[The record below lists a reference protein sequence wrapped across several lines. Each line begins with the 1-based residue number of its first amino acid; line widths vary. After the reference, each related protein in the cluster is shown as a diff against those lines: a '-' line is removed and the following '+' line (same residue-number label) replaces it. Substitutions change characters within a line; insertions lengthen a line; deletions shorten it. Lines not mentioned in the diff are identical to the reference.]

1 MSFLSLYR
9 KYRPENFND
18 LIGQDQVKQTLKN
31 ALKNDRVAHAYL
43 FAGPRGTGKTS
54 TAKVF
59 AKSLNCANPSAD
71 FEPCGECNSCQR
83 IEKGNS
89 LDVIEIDAASNRGID
104 EIRELREKV
113 KFYPGEGK
121 YKVYIIDE
129 VHMLTKGAFNALL
142 KTLEEPPESVV
153 FILATTEP
161 HDVITTIMS
170 RCQRFDFTLLT
181 LTNLK
186 KRLKYIA
193 DAEGY
198 EVDKEA
204 LDILARSARGGMRD
218 AISLLDQAISFSDGQ
233 LSVEEISRMLG
244 RIDKSDLKEFLLHIS
259 RKESQQALELLN
271 KQLES
276 GLGIE
281 RFSDELI
288 EYCREL
294 LLIKE
299 CGIDSGILEYSRSY
313 LEEIASV
320 AANLSTKRITNII
333 DEFASL
339 KDKLRSSA
347 RPRLQLEIS
356 VIKLSSRGSS
366 GDSLEARLSEM
377 EFRLD
382 NLLNNKDSSNQPQFI
397 QKKEAAE
404 NKKSEPKREKGI
416 EKSRE
421 AVQTEAKDGQIE
433 KQTESVQ
440 KEKSA
445 PTEKTSKK
453 PAAEAEKNQQKKEQK
468 QNSTAGGVNV
478 SLAEVKEN
486 WARVLNETR
495 QLDVSVQ
502 ALLRE
507 GSPAAVE
514 GKTVIIAF
522 PEGKK
527 FHYKGAASNKALIA
541 RVLRNILSEA
551 VELEFQLG
559 AKKKINDR
567 EPANDFTAPDENE
580 TVDFVE
586 DSSPASAHAAQQ
598 GVSSNQGQNSEAA
611 EIEKN
616 PKNINQDLKNKNI
629 KENET
634 EAEKPASQEKEQMT
648 EQAGDL
654 DIEDLARIFSGE
666 IIEVDQSILENRGGN

>member
-1 MSFLSLYR
+1 VFLLYNTIFEVKKMSFLSLYR

-31 ALKNDRVAHAYL
+31 ALKNDRVTHAYL

-54 TAKVF
+54 AAKVF
-59 AKSLNCANPSAD
+59 AKSLNCANPSPN
-71 FEPCGECNSCQR
+71 FEPCGECNSCKR

-186 KRLKYIA
+186 MRLKYIA

-198 EVDKEA
+198 EIDKES

-259 RKESQQALELLN
+259 QEESQQALELLN
-271 KQLES
+271 KQLED

-320 AANLSTKRITNII
+320 AANLSTKEITKII

-339 KDKLRSSA
+339 KEKLRSSA

-356 VIKLSSRGSS
+356 VIKLSSKGRSS
-366 GDSLEARLSEM
+366 NSLEARLSEM
-377 EFRLD
+377 EFKLD
-382 NLLNNKDSSNQPQFI
+382 NFLNHSDSSDQPQFI
-397 QKKEAAE
+397 QKKEATE
-404 NKKSEPKREKGI
+404 NKKIDNKDEKV
-416 EKSRE
+416 KKD
-421 AVQTEAKDGQIE
+421 VQAET
-433 KQTESVQ
+433 VQ
-440 KEKSA
+440 KEAAPKESA
-445 PTEKTSKK
+445 SK
-453 PAAEAEKNQQKKEQK
+453 
-468 QNSTAGGVNV
+468 STADKTEDILEQNDKKQKTAAGGETI
-478 SLAEVKEN
+478 SLAKVKEN
-486 WARVLNETR
+486 WARILNEIR

-507 GSPAAVE
+507 GKPTAVNN
-514 GKTVIIAF
+514 KTVIISF
-522 PEGKK
+522 PETKK
-527 FHYKGAASNKALIA
+527 FHYKGADSNKALIS
-541 RVLRNILSEA
+541 RVLKNVLNQTM
-551 VELEFQLG
+551 ELELQLG
-559 AKKKINDR
+559 AKKKDINKKQKNNIQSNNIDL
-567 EPANDFTAPDENE
+567 
-580 TVDFVE
+580 VE
-586 DSSPASAHAAQQ
+586 DSSSEKTKTPATQFDKNNNNFA
-598 GVSSNQGQNSEAA
+598 GGLDT
-611 EIEKN
+611 EK
-616 PKNINQDLKNKNI
+616 
-629 KENET
+629 
-634 EAEKPASQEKEQMT
+634 
-648 EQAGDL
+648 
-654 DIEDLARIFSGE
+654 LARIFSGD

>member
-59 AKSLNCANPSAD
+59 AKSLNCANPSPN

-161 HDVITTIMS
+161 HEVITTIMS

-181 LTNLK
+181 LNNLK
-186 KRLKYIA
+186 QRLEYIA
-193 DAEGY
+193 ASEGY
-198 EVDKEA
+198 EIEKEA

-233 LSVEEISRMLG
+233 LSAEKITRMLG
-244 RIDKSDLKEFLLHIS
+244 RINKTDLKQFLVHLS
-259 RKESQQALELLN
+259 KKQSQQALELLN

-313 LEEIASV
+313 LEEIASA
-320 AANLSTKRITNII
+320 AANLSTKEITQII

-339 KDKLRSSA
+339 KEKLRSSA

-356 VIKLSSRGSS
+356 VIKLSSRESS
-366 GDSLEARLSEM
+366 GSGLEARLSEI
-377 EFRLD
+377 EFKLN
-382 NLLNNKDSSNQPQFI
+382 NLLTNKDNSNF
-397 QKKEAAE
+397 KKELTA
-404 NKKSEPKREKGI
+404 KKSELG
-416 EKSRE
+416 SA
-421 AVQTEAKDGQIE
+421 AVDDNIQKNKEESTNDSSDQQKAQIE
-433 KQTESVQ
+433 EDSQ
-440 KEKSA
+440 
-445 PTEKTSKK
+445 SKK
-453 PAAEAEKNQQKKEQK
+453 EIEPKTPA
-468 QNSTAGGVNV
+468 
-478 SLAEVKEN
+478 VKEN
-486 WARVLNETR
+486 GKSDSSAGTGNLSLEQVKDNWGRVLNEIR

-507 GSPAAVE
+507 GEPLAVDK
-514 GKTVIIAF
+514 KTVTVAF
-522 PEGKK
+522 PETKK
-527 FHYKGAASNKALIA
+527 FHYKGAVSNKALIS
-541 RVLRNILSEA
+541 RVLRNVLNEA
-551 VELEFQLG
+551 VELELQLG
-559 AKKKINDR
+559 AKKKELNEARTNQAKKND
-567 EPANDFTAPDENE
+567 ADI
-580 TVDFVE
+580 VE
-586 DSSPASAHAAQQ
+586 DSSNSQNNKKTKTPASK
-598 GVSSNQGQNSEAA
+598 S
-611 EIEKN
+611 
-616 PKNINQDLKNKNI
+616 
-629 KENET
+629 KENDNF
-634 EAEKPASQEKEQMT
+634 
-648 EQAGDL
+648 AGDL
-654 DIEDLARIFSGE
+654 DIENLARIFSGE
-666 IIEVDQSILENRGGN
+666 IIEVDQSILENRGGK

>member
-59 AKSLNCANPSAD
+59 AKSLNCANPSPN

-161 HDVITTIMS
+161 HEVITTIMS

-181 LTNLK
+181 LNNLK
-186 KRLKYIA
+186 QRLEYIA
-193 DAEGY
+193 DSEGY
-198 EVDKEA
+198 EIEKEA

-233 LSVEEISRMLG
+233 LSAEKITRMLG
-244 RIDKSDLKEFLLHIS
+244 RINKTDLKQFLVHLS
-259 RKESQQALELLN
+259 KKQSQQALELLN

-313 LEEIASV
+313 LEEIASA
-320 AANLSTKRITNII
+320 AANLSTKEITQII

-339 KDKLRSSA
+339 KEKLRSSA

-356 VIKLSSRGSS
+356 VIKLSSRESS
-366 GDSLEARLSEM
+366 GSGLEARLSEI
-377 EFRLD
+377 EFKLN
-382 NLLNNKDSSNQPQFI
+382 NLLTNKDNSNF
-397 QKKEAAE
+397 KKELTA
-404 NKKSEPKREKGI
+404 KKSELG
-416 EKSRE
+416 SA
-421 AVQTEAKDGQIE
+421 AVDDNIQKNKEESTNDSSDQQKAQIE
-433 KQTESVQ
+433 EDSQ
-440 KEKSA
+440 
-445 PTEKTSKK
+445 SKK
-453 PAAEAEKNQQKKEQK
+453 EIEPKTPA
-468 QNSTAGGVNV
+468 
-478 SLAEVKEN
+478 VKEN
-486 WARVLNETR
+486 GKSDSSAGTGNLSLEQVKDNWGRVLNEIR

-507 GSPAAVE
+507 GEPLAVDK
-514 GKTVIIAF
+514 KTVTVAF
-522 PEGKK
+522 PETKK
-527 FHYKGAASNKALIA
+527 FHYKGAVSNKALIS
-541 RVLRNILSEA
+541 RVLRNVLNEA
-551 VELEFQLG
+551 VELELQLG
-559 AKKKINDR
+559 AKKKELNEARTNQAKKND
-567 EPANDFTAPDENE
+567 ADI
-580 TVDFVE
+580 VE
-586 DSSPASAHAAQQ
+586 DSSNSQNNKKTKTPASK
-598 GVSSNQGQNSEAA
+598 S
-611 EIEKN
+611 
-616 PKNINQDLKNKNI
+616 
-629 KENET
+629 KENDNF
-634 EAEKPASQEKEQMT
+634 
-648 EQAGDL
+648 AGDL
-654 DIEDLARIFSGE
+654 DIENLARIFSGE
-666 IIEVDQSILENRGGN
+666 IIEVDQSILENRGGK

>member
-1 MSFLSLYR
+1 VFLLYNTILEVKKMSFLSLYR

-59 AKSLNCANPSAD
+59 AKSLNCANPSPN

-161 HDVITTIMS
+161 HEVITTIMS

-181 LTNLK
+181 LNNLK
-186 KRLKYIA
+186 QRLEYIA
-193 DAEGY
+193 ASEGY
-198 EVDKEA
+198 EIEKEA

-233 LSVEEISRMLG
+233 LSAEKITRMLG
-244 RIDKSDLKEFLLHIS
+244 RINKTDLKQFLVHLS
-259 RKESQQALELLN
+259 KKQSQQALELLN

-313 LEEIASV
+313 LEEIASA
-320 AANLSTKRITNII
+320 AANLSTKEITQII

-339 KDKLRSSA
+339 KEKLRSSA

-356 VIKLSSRGSS
+356 VIKLSSRESS
-366 GDSLEARLSEM
+366 GSGLEARLSEI
-377 EFRLD
+377 EFKLN
-382 NLLNNKDSSNQPQFI
+382 NLLTNKDNSNF
-397 QKKEAAE
+397 KKELTA
-404 NKKSEPKREKGI
+404 KKSELG
-416 EKSRE
+416 SA
-421 AVQTEAKDGQIE
+421 AVDDNIQKNKEESTNDSSDQQKAQIE
-433 KQTESVQ
+433 EDSQ
-440 KEKSA
+440 
-445 PTEKTSKK
+445 SKK
-453 PAAEAEKNQQKKEQK
+453 EIEPKTPA
-468 QNSTAGGVNV
+468 
-478 SLAEVKEN
+478 VKEN
-486 WARVLNETR
+486 AKSDSSAGTGNLSLEQVKDNWGRVLNEIR

-507 GSPAAVE
+507 GEPLAVDK
-514 GKTVIIAF
+514 KTVTVAF
-522 PEGKK
+522 PETKK
-527 FHYKGAASNKALIA
+527 FHYKGAVSNKALIS
-541 RVLRNILSEA
+541 RVLRNVLNEA
-551 VELEFQLG
+551 VELELQLG
-559 AKKKINDR
+559 AKKKELNEARTNQAKKND
-567 EPANDFTAPDENE
+567 ADI
-580 TVDFVE
+580 VE
-586 DSSPASAHAAQQ
+586 DSSNSQNNKKTKTPASK
-598 GVSSNQGQNSEAA
+598 S
-611 EIEKN
+611 
-616 PKNINQDLKNKNI
+616 
-629 KENET
+629 KENDNF
-634 EAEKPASQEKEQMT
+634 
-648 EQAGDL
+648 AGDL
-654 DIEDLARIFSGE
+654 DIENLARIFSGE
-666 IIEVDQSILENRGGN
+666 IIEVDQSILENRGGK

>member
-18 LIGQDQVKQTLKN
+18 LIGQDQVKITLKN

-59 AKSLNCANPSAD
+59 AKSLNCANPSAE

-113 KFYPGEGK
+113 KFYPGEGQ

-161 HDVITTIMS
+161 HEVITTIMS

-181 LTNLK
+181 LSDLK
-186 KRLKYIA
+186 KRLQYIA
-193 DAEGY
+193 EAEGY
-198 EVDKEA
+198 EIDREA

-218 AISLLDQAISFSDGQ
+218 AISLLDQAISFSDGR
-233 LSVEEISRMLG
+233 LSADEISRMLG
-244 RIDKSDLKEFLLHIS
+244 RIDKSDLKEFLLYLS
-259 RKESQQALELLN
+259 REQSQQALQLLN
-271 KQLES
+271 KQLDS

-281 RFSDELI
+281 RFSEELI

-320 AANLSTKRITNII
+320 AANLSTKKITRII

-339 KDKLRSSA
+339 KQKLRSSA

-366 GDSLEARLSEM
+366 GSSLEARLSEL
-377 EFRLD
+377 EFKLD
-382 NLLNNKDSSNQPQFI
+382 NFLTGNDSSDFKQKIKTKKSAAQMETVNQPESI
-397 QKKEAAE
+397 NKAEQKTAEEQKESE
-404 NKKSEPKREKGI
+404 NLEQKNEQKSEQ
-416 EKSRE
+416 KSE
-421 AVQTEAKDGQIE
+421 QKNEQKPTVAGSQNDDKIAQEETTA
-433 KQTESVQ
+433 Q
-440 KEKSA
+440 KEVSDE
-445 PTEKTSKK
+445 TVS
-453 PAAEAEKNQQKKEQK
+453 QSD
-468 QNSTAGGVNV
+468 NSGGAV
-478 SLAEVKEN
+478 SLQKVKEN
-486 WARVLNETR
+486 WARVLKEIR

-507 GSPAAVE
+507 GAPTAVE
-514 GKTVIIAF
+514 GKTIIIAF
-522 PEGKK
+522 PESKK
-527 FHYKGAASNKALIA
+527 FHYKGASSNQAMVA
-541 RVLRNILSEA
+541 RVLRNTLNEA
-551 VELEFQLG
+551 VEIEFQLG
-559 AKKKINDR
+559 AKKKITDQPIDQ
-567 EPANDFTAPDENE
+567 PAVSSQVESDE
-580 TVDFVE
+580 VDLVE
-586 DSSPASAHAAQQ
+586 DF
-598 GVSSNQGQNSEAA
+598 NSEKD
-611 EIEKN
+611 E
-616 PKNINQDLKNKNI
+616 
-629 KENET
+629 
-634 EAEKPASQEKEQMT
+634 PASQST
-648 EQAGDL
+648 DLSDQAGEL
-654 DIEDLARIFSGE
+654 DIESLARIFSGE

>member
-59 AKSLNCANPSAD
+59 AKSLNCANPSPN

-161 HDVITTIMS
+161 HEVITTIMS

-181 LTNLK
+181 LNNLK
-186 KRLKYIA
+186 QRLEYIA
-193 DAEGY
+193 ASEGY
-198 EVDKEA
+198 EIEKEA

-233 LSVEEISRMLG
+233 LSAEKITRMLG
-244 RIDKSDLKEFLLHIS
+244 RINKTDLKQFLVHLS
-259 RKESQQALELLN
+259 KKQSQQALELLN

-313 LEEIASV
+313 LEEIASA
-320 AANLSTKRITNII
+320 AANLSTKEITQII

-339 KDKLRSSA
+339 KEKLRSSA

-356 VIKLSSRGSS
+356 VIKLSSRESS
-366 GDSLEARLSEM
+366 GSGLEARLSEI
-377 EFRLD
+377 EFKLN
-382 NLLNNKDSSNQPQFI
+382 NLLTNKDNSNF
-397 QKKEAAE
+397 KKELTA
-404 NKKSEPKREKGI
+404 KKSELG
-416 EKSRE
+416 SA
-421 AVQTEAKDGQIE
+421 AVDDNIQKNKEESTNDSSDQQKAQIE
-433 KQTESVQ
+433 EDSQ
-440 KEKSA
+440 
-445 PTEKTSKK
+445 SKK
-453 PAAEAEKNQQKKEQK
+453 EIEPKTPA
-468 QNSTAGGVNV
+468 
-478 SLAEVKEN
+478 VKEN
-486 WARVLNETR
+486 AKSDSSAGTGNLSLEQVKDNWGRVLNEIR

-507 GSPAAVE
+507 GEPLAVDK
-514 GKTVIIAF
+514 KTVTVAF
-522 PEGKK
+522 PETKK
-527 FHYKGAASNKALIA
+527 FHYKGAVSNKALIS
-541 RVLRNILSEA
+541 RVLRNVLNEA
-551 VELEFQLG
+551 VELELQLG
-559 AKKKINDR
+559 AKKKELNEAKTNQAKKND
-567 EPANDFTAPDENE
+567 ADI
-580 TVDFVE
+580 VE
-586 DSSPASAHAAQQ
+586 DSSNSQNNKKTKTPASK
-598 GVSSNQGQNSEAA
+598 S
-611 EIEKN
+611 
-616 PKNINQDLKNKNI
+616 
-629 KENET
+629 KENDNF
-634 EAEKPASQEKEQMT
+634 
-648 EQAGDL
+648 AGDL
-654 DIEDLARIFSGE
+654 DIENLARIFSGE
-666 IIEVDQSILENRGGN
+666 IIEVDQSILENRGGK

>member
-1 MSFLSLYR
+1 VFLLYNTILEVKKMSFLSLYR

-59 AKSLNCANPSAD
+59 AKSLNCANPSPN

-161 HDVITTIMS
+161 HEVITTIMS

-181 LTNLK
+181 LNNLK
-186 KRLKYIA
+186 QRLEYIA
-193 DAEGY
+193 ASEGY
-198 EVDKEA
+198 EIEKEA

-233 LSVEEISRMLG
+233 LSAEKITRMLG
-244 RIDKSDLKEFLLHIS
+244 RINKTDLKQFLVHLS
-259 RKESQQALELLN
+259 KKQSQQALELLN

-313 LEEIASV
+313 LEEIASA
-320 AANLSTKRITNII
+320 AANLSTKEITQII

-339 KDKLRSSA
+339 KEKLRSSA

-356 VIKLSSRGSS
+356 VIKLSSRESS
-366 GDSLEARLSEM
+366 GSGLEARLSEI
-377 EFRLD
+377 EFKLN
-382 NLLNNKDSSNQPQFI
+382 NLLTNKDNSNF
-397 QKKEAAE
+397 KKELTA
-404 NKKSEPKREKGI
+404 KKSELG
-416 EKSRE
+416 SA
-421 AVQTEAKDGQIE
+421 AVDDNIQKNKEESTNDSSDQQKAQIE
-433 KQTESVQ
+433 EDSQ
-440 KEKSA
+440 
-445 PTEKTSKK
+445 SKK
-453 PAAEAEKNQQKKEQK
+453 EIEPKTPA
-468 QNSTAGGVNV
+468 
-478 SLAEVKEN
+478 VKEN
-486 WARVLNETR
+486 AKSDSSAGTGNLSLEQVKDNWGRVLNEIR

-507 GSPAAVE
+507 GEPLAVDK
-514 GKTVIIAF
+514 KTVTVAF
-522 PEGKK
+522 PETKK
-527 FHYKGAASNKALIA
+527 FHYKGAVSNKALIS
-541 RVLRNILSEA
+541 RVLRNVLNEA
-551 VELEFQLG
+551 VELELQLG
-559 AKKKINDR
+559 AKKKELNEAKTNQAKKND
-567 EPANDFTAPDENE
+567 ADI
-580 TVDFVE
+580 VE
-586 DSSPASAHAAQQ
+586 DSSNSQNNKKTKTPASK
-598 GVSSNQGQNSEAA
+598 S
-611 EIEKN
+611 
-616 PKNINQDLKNKNI
+616 
-629 KENET
+629 KENDNF
-634 EAEKPASQEKEQMT
+634 
-648 EQAGDL
+648 AGDL
-654 DIEDLARIFSGE
+654 DIENLARIFSGE
-666 IIEVDQSILENRGGN
+666 IIEVDQSILENRGGK

>member
-18 LIGQDQVKQTLKN
+18 LIGQDQVKITLKN

-59 AKSLNCANPSAD
+59 AKSLNCANPSAE

-113 KFYPGEGK
+113 KFYPGEGQ

-161 HDVITTIMS
+161 HEVITTIMS

-181 LTNLK
+181 LSDLK
-186 KRLKYIA
+186 KRLQYIA
-193 DAEGY
+193 EAEGY
-198 EVDKEA
+198 EIDREA

-218 AISLLDQAISFSDGQ
+218 AISLLDQAISFSDGR
-233 LSVEEISRMLG
+233 LSADEISRMLG
-244 RIDKSDLKEFLLHIS
+244 RIDKSDLKEFLLYLS
-259 RKESQQALELLN
+259 REQSQQALQLLN
-271 KQLES
+271 KQLDS

-281 RFSDELI
+281 RFSEELI

-320 AANLSTKRITNII
+320 AANLSTKKITRII

-339 KDKLRSSA
+339 KQKLRSSA

-366 GDSLEARLSEM
+366 GSSLEARLSEL
-377 EFRLD
+377 EFKLD
-382 NLLNNKDSSNQPQFI
+382 NFLTGNDSSDFKQKIKTKKSAAQMETVNQPESI
-397 QKKEAAE
+397 NKAEQKTAEEQKESE
-404 NKKSEPKREKGI
+404 NLEQKNEQKNEQKSEQKNEQKPTVAGSQNDDKIAQE
-416 EKSRE
+416 ETT
-421 AVQTEAKDGQIE
+421 A
-433 KQTESVQ
+433 Q
-440 KEKSA
+440 KEVSDE
-445 PTEKTSKK
+445 TVS
-453 PAAEAEKNQQKKEQK
+453 QSD
-468 QNSTAGGVNV
+468 NSGGAV
-478 SLAEVKEN
+478 SLQKVKEN
-486 WARVLNETR
+486 WARVLKEIR

-507 GSPAAVE
+507 GAPTAVE
-514 GKTVIIAF
+514 GKTIIIAF
-522 PEGKK
+522 PESKK
-527 FHYKGAASNKALIA
+527 FHYKGASSNQAMVA
-541 RVLRNILSEA
+541 RVLRNTLNEA
-551 VELEFQLG
+551 VEIEFQLG
-559 AKKKINDR
+559 AKKKITDQPIDQ
-567 EPANDFTAPDENE
+567 PAVSSQVESDE
-580 TVDFVE
+580 VDLVE
-586 DSSPASAHAAQQ
+586 DF
-598 GVSSNQGQNSEAA
+598 NSEKD
-611 EIEKN
+611 E
-616 PKNINQDLKNKNI
+616 
-629 KENET
+629 
-634 EAEKPASQEKEQMT
+634 PASQST
-648 EQAGDL
+648 DLSDQAGEL
-654 DIEDLARIFSGE
+654 DIESLARIFSGE

>member
-54 TAKVF
+54 AAKVF
-59 AKSLNCANPSAD
+59 AKSLNCANPTAD

-161 HDVITTIMS
+161 HEVITTIMS

-186 KRLKYIA
+186 KRLKYIS
-193 DAEGY
+193 DSEGY
-198 EVDKEA
+198 EIDREA

-233 LSVEEISRMLG
+233 LSAEEVTRMLG
-244 RIDKSDLKEFLLHIS
+244 RINKSDLKQFLIYLS
-259 RKESQQALELLN
+259 KKESQQALGLLN
-271 KQLES
+271 KQLEA

-320 AANLSTKRITNII
+320 AANLSTKEITNII

-339 KDKLRSSA
+339 KEKLRSSA
-347 RPRLQLEIS
+347 RPRLQLEIC
-356 VIKLSSRGSS
+356 VIKLSSRESS
-366 GDSLEARLSEM
+366 SSLETRLSEL
-377 EFRLD
+377 EFKLENILNSRDDSGFKNEL
-382 NLLNNKDSSNQPQFI
+382 NLKKPEAAANSNQDKQSKIKEEKIESTNEKVENKD
-397 QKKEAAE
+397 KKD
-404 NKKSEPKREKGI
+404 I
-416 EKSRE
+416 
-421 AVQTEAKDGQIE
+421 
-433 KQTESVQ
+433 
-440 KEKSA
+440 
-445 PTEKTSKK
+445 K
-453 PAAEAEKNQQKKEQK
+453 PAKPEKPAKTTN
-468 QNSTAGGVNV
+468 NAGV
-478 SLAEVKEN
+478 SLKYVKEH
-486 WARVLNETR
+486 WAKILNEIR

-507 GSPAAVE
+507 GEPTAVDN
-514 GKTVIIAF
+514 KTVIVSF
-522 PEGKK
+522 PESKK
-527 FHYKGAASNKALIA
+527 FHYKGTVSNKALIS
-541 RVLRNILSEA
+541 RVLRNVLNEG
-551 VELEFQLG
+551 VELEIQLG
-559 AKKKINDR
+559 AKKKDLTEKTNEKLDKKHKDDLDLVEEKSSEKTREIDNQSQDDNKQKNMTDGVHTAKNDLQ
-567 EPANDFTAPDENE
+567 TK
-580 TVDFVE
+580 T
-586 DSSPASAHAAQQ
+586 
-598 GVSSNQGQNSEAA
+598 
-611 EIEKN
+611 
-616 PKNINQDLKNKNI
+616 
-629 KENET
+629 
-634 EAEKPASQEKEQMT
+634 PASQIDKKNNEL
-648 EQAGDL
+648 AGDL
-654 DIEDLARIFSGE
+654 DIENLARIFSGE

>member
-54 TAKVF
+54 AAKVF
-59 AKSLNCANPSAD
+59 AKSLNCANPTAD

-142 KTLEEPPESVV
+142 KTLEEPPDSVV

-161 HDVITTIMS
+161 HKVITTIIS
-170 RCQRFDFTLLT
+170 RCQRFDFSLLT

-193 DAEGY
+193 QAEGY
-198 EVDKEA
+198 EIEKEA

-233 LSVEEISRMLG
+233 LNAEQIAMMLG
-244 RIDKSDLKEFLLHIS
+244 RIDKADLKEFLIYLS
-259 RKESQQALELLN
+259 QKEGQKALELLN

-299 CGIDSGILEYSRSY
+299 CGIESGILEYSRSY

-320 AANLSTKRITNII
+320 AANFSTTKITDII

-339 KDKLRSSA
+339 KEKLRSSA

-356 VIKLSSRGSS
+356 VIKLSNRGST
-366 GDSLEARLSEM
+366 DHSLASRLSEL
-377 EFRLD
+377 EFKLD
-382 NLLNNKDSSNQPQFI
+382 NYIKSSRNSQTETKTKIKQEKLAAQKQAAAQNKAKRESDF
-397 QKKEAAE
+397 KKEAASQNE
-404 NKKSEPKREKGI
+404 KVKPQPQTQPQTQSE
-416 EKSRE
+416 
-421 AVQTEAKDGQIE
+421 TDT
-433 KQTESVQ
+433 KQQSQ
-440 KEKSA
+440 AGKQS
-445 PTEKTSKK
+445 SKK
-453 PAAEAEKNQQKKEQK
+453 QSAEGK
-468 QNSTAGGVNV
+468 TL
-478 SLAEVKEN
+478 SLEAVKEN
-486 WARVLNETR
+486 WAGVLQKVRTK
-495 QLDVSVQ
+495 DISVQ

-507 GSPAAVE
+507 GRPAAVK
-514 GKTVIIAF
+514 GKTVIVAF
-522 PEGKK
+522 PEDKK
-527 FHYKGAASNKALIA
+527 FHYKGASSNQALILK
-541 RVLRNILSEA
+541 VLRKVLA
-551 VELEFQLG
+551 QTVELEFQLG
-559 AKKKINDR
+559 AKKKIAKQKSDPHS
-567 EPANDFTAPDENE
+567 E
-580 TVDFVE
+580 VE
-586 DSSPASAHAAQQ
+586 AT
-598 GVSSNQGQNSEAA
+598 
-611 EIEKN
+611 K
-616 PKNINQDLKNKNI
+616 L
-629 KENET
+629 
-634 EAEKPASQEKEQMT
+634 EAEKETKQKLNHSSKQNEVQANKENLEKNIEQKTKKAEKPSAHLKEPKMGPD
-648 EQAGDL
+648 GDL
-654 DIEDLARIFSGE
+654 DIEDLAQLFAGE
-666 IIEVDQSILENRGGN
+666 VIEVDQSILKNRGGN

>member
-59 AKSLNCANPSAD
+59 AKSLNCANPSPE

-161 HDVITTIMS
+161 HEVITTIMS
-170 RCQRFDFTLLT
+170 RCQRFDFSLLT
-181 LTNLK
+181 LNNLK
-186 KRLKYIA
+186 QRLKFIV
-193 DAEGY
+193 DSEGY
-198 EVDKEA
+198 EIEKEA

-233 LSVEEISRMLG
+233 LNAEEITRMLG
-244 RIDKSDLKEFLLHIS
+244 RIDKSDLKQFLIYLS
-259 RKESQQALELLN
+259 KKQSQPALELLN

-299 CGIDSGILEYSRSY
+299 CGIDSGILEYSQSY
-313 LEEIASV
+313 LEEISSV
-320 AANLSTKRITNII
+320 AANLSTKEITKII

-339 KDKLRSSA
+339 KEKLRSSS

-356 VIKLSSRGSS
+356 VIKLSSRESS
-366 GDSLEARLSEM
+366 GSGLEARLSEI
-377 EFRLD
+377 EFKLN
-382 NLLNNKDSSNQPQFI
+382 NLLTKKDSSNL
-397 QKKEAAE
+397 KKEMPSKNLDLSSEAAE
-404 NKKSEPKREKGI
+404 DDINKETVEPINENSVQQKSEAEEDSKSERKR
-416 EKSRE
+416 KSKAS
-421 AVQTEAKDGQIE
+421 AVEED
-433 KQTESVQ
+433 V
-440 KEKSA
+440 
-445 PTEKTSKK
+445 KTDK
-453 PAAEAEKNQQKKEQK
+453 
-468 QNSTAGGVNV
+468 TAGTGNL
-478 SLAEVKEN
+478 SLKQVKDN
-486 WARVLNETR
+486 WGQVLNEIR

-507 GSPAAVE
+507 GEPLAVDQ
-514 GKTVIIAF
+514 KTVTIAF
-522 PEGKK
+522 PETKK
-527 FHYKGAASNKALIA
+527 FHYKGAVSNKALIIG
-541 RVLRNILSEA
+541 VLRNVLNEA
-551 VELEFQLG
+551 VELELQLG
-559 AKKKINDR
+559 IKKKEINETDFNQTGNNDPSVV
-567 EPANDFTAPDENE
+567 EDKSSSQKNKKTKTPASKSKLKNNDF
-580 TVDFVE
+580 
-586 DSSPASAHAAQQ
+586 
-598 GVSSNQGQNSEAA
+598 
-611 EIEKN
+611 
-616 PKNINQDLKNKNI
+616 
-629 KENET
+629 
-634 EAEKPASQEKEQMT
+634 
-648 EQAGDL
+648 AGDL
-654 DIEDLARIFSGE
+654 DIENLARIFSGE
-666 IIEVDQSILENRGGN
+666 IIEVDQTILENRGGK

>member
-1 MSFLSLYR
+1 VFLLYNTIFEVKKMSFLSLYR

-59 AKSLNCANPSAD
+59 AKSLNCANPSPN

-121 YKVYIIDE
+121 HKVYIIDE

-181 LTNLK
+181 LTDLK

-193 DAEGY
+193 GAEGY
-198 EVDKEA
+198 EIDKEA

-244 RIDKSDLKEFLLHIS
+244 RIDKSDLKDFLLHLS
-259 RKESQQALELLN
+259 REESQLALELLN

-299 CGIDSGILEYSRSY
+299 CGIDSGILEYSQSY

-320 AANLSTKRITNII
+320 ASNLSTKRITNII

-339 KDKLRSSA
+339 KEKLRSSA

-377 EFRLD
+377 EFKLN
-382 NLLNNKDSSNQPQFI
+382 NLLNNSASKPQFI
-397 QKKEAAE
+397 QKKEAAQNKNTDDKSQKVEKEIQVELE
-404 NKKSEPKREKGI
+404 NKEPEDQAGK
-416 EKSRE
+416 E
-421 AVQTEAKDGQIE
+421 AVQQEAAEPETAAAK
-433 KQTESVQ
+433 
-440 KEKSA
+440 KSA
-445 PTEKTSKK
+445 GS
-453 PAAEAEKNQQKKEQK
+453 AAKKENKQSPSTQK
-468 QNSTAGGVNV
+468 QKSSTAAAGGAV
-478 SLAEVKEN
+478 SLAAVKEN
-486 WARVLNETR
+486 WARILNEIR

-507 GSPAAVE
+507 GAPAAVE

-522 PEGKK
+522 PDSKK

-541 RVLRNILSEA
+541 RVLRNVLSEA

-559 AKKKINDR
+559 AKKKITDQQNSAQIT
-567 EPANDFTAPDENE
+567 PNKA
-580 TVDFVE
+580 VDLVE
-586 DSSPASAHAAQQ
+586 DSQSVKNQQ
-598 GVSSNQGQNSEAA
+598 NRDNKRDNKNK
-611 EIEKN
+611 EKN
-616 PKNINQDLKNKNI
+616 KS
-629 KENET
+629 ET
-634 EAEKPASQEKEQMT
+634 EDSVSQSKFQKAEQTGA
-648 EQAGDL
+648 L
-654 DIEDLARIFSGE
+654 DIENLARIFSGE

>member
-59 AKSLNCANPSAD
+59 AKSLNCANPSPN

-161 HDVITTIMS
+161 HEVITTIMS

-181 LTNLK
+181 LNNLK
-186 KRLKYIA
+186 QRLEYIA
-193 DAEGY
+193 DSEGY
-198 EVDKEA
+198 EIEKEA

-233 LSVEEISRMLG
+233 LSAEKITRMLG
-244 RIDKSDLKEFLLHIS
+244 RINKTDLKQFLVHLS
-259 RKESQQALELLN
+259 KKQSQQALELLN

-313 LEEIASV
+313 LEEIASA
-320 AANLSTKRITNII
+320 AANLSTKEITQII

-339 KDKLRSSA
+339 KEKLRSSA

-356 VIKLSSRGSS
+356 VIKLSSRESS
-366 GDSLEARLSEM
+366 GSGLEARLSEI
-377 EFRLD
+377 EFKLN
-382 NLLNNKDSSNQPQFI
+382 NLLTNKDNSNF
-397 QKKEAAE
+397 KKELTA
-404 NKKSEPKREKGI
+404 KKSELG
-416 EKSRE
+416 SA
-421 AVQTEAKDGQIE
+421 AVDDNIQKNKEESTNDSSDQQKAQIE
-433 KQTESVQ
+433 EDSQ
-440 KEKSA
+440 
-445 PTEKTSKK
+445 SKK
-453 PAAEAEKNQQKKEQK
+453 EIEPKTPA
-468 QNSTAGGVNV
+468 
-478 SLAEVKEN
+478 VKEN
-486 WARVLNETR
+486 GKSDSSAGTGNLSLEQVKDNWGRVLNEIR

-507 GSPAAVE
+507 GEPLAVDK
-514 GKTVIIAF
+514 KTVTVAF
-522 PEGKK
+522 PETKK
-527 FHYKGAASNKALIA
+527 FHYKGAVSNKALIS
-541 RVLRNILSEA
+541 RVLRNVLNEA
-551 VELEFQLG
+551 VELELQLG
-559 AKKKINDR
+559 AKKKELNEAKTNQAKKND
-567 EPANDFTAPDENE
+567 ADI
-580 TVDFVE
+580 VE
-586 DSSPASAHAAQQ
+586 DSSNSQNNKKTKTPASK
-598 GVSSNQGQNSEAA
+598 S
-611 EIEKN
+611 
-616 PKNINQDLKNKNI
+616 
-629 KENET
+629 KENDNF
-634 EAEKPASQEKEQMT
+634 
-648 EQAGDL
+648 AGDL
-654 DIEDLARIFSGE
+654 DIENLARIFSGE
-666 IIEVDQSILENRGGN
+666 IIEVDQSILENRGGK

>member
-18 LIGQDQVKQTLKN
+18 LIGQDQVKITLKN

-59 AKSLNCANPSAD
+59 AKSLNCANPSAE

-113 KFYPGEGK
+113 KFYPGEGQ

-161 HDVITTIMS
+161 HEVITTIMS

-181 LTNLK
+181 LSDLK
-186 KRLKYIA
+186 KRLQYIA
-193 DAEGY
+193 EAEGY
-198 EVDKEA
+198 EIDREA

-218 AISLLDQAISFSDGQ
+218 AISLLDQAISFSDGR
-233 LSVEEISRMLG
+233 LSADEISRMLG
-244 RIDKSDLKEFLLHIS
+244 RIDKSDLKEFLLYLS
-259 RKESQQALELLN
+259 REQSQQALQLLN
-271 KQLES
+271 KQLDS

-281 RFSDELI
+281 RFSEELI

-320 AANLSTKRITNII
+320 AANLSTKKITRII

-339 KDKLRSSA
+339 KQKLRSSA

-356 VIKLSSRGSS
+356 VIKLSSKGSS
-366 GDSLEARLSEM
+366 GLSL
-377 EFRLD
+377 
-382 NLLNNKDSSNQPQFI
+382 I
-397 QKKEAAE
+397 H
-404 NKKSEPKREKGI
+404 I
-416 EKSRE
+416 
-421 AVQTEAKDGQIE
+421 
-433 KQTESVQ
+433 
-440 KEKSA
+440 
-445 PTEKTSKK
+445 
-453 PAAEAEKNQQKKEQK
+453 
-468 QNSTAGGVNV
+468 
-478 SLAEVKEN
+478 
-486 WARVLNETR
+486 
-495 QLDVSVQ
+495 
-502 ALLRE
+502 
-507 GSPAAVE
+507 
-514 GKTVIIAF
+514 
-522 PEGKK
+522 
-527 FHYKGAASNKALIA
+527 
-541 RVLRNILSEA
+541 
-551 VELEFQLG
+551 
-559 AKKKINDR
+559 
-567 EPANDFTAPDENE
+567 
-580 TVDFVE
+580 
-586 DSSPASAHAAQQ
+586 
-598 GVSSNQGQNSEAA
+598 
-611 EIEKN
+611 
-616 PKNINQDLKNKNI
+616 
-629 KENET
+629 
-634 EAEKPASQEKEQMT
+634 
-648 EQAGDL
+648 
-654 DIEDLARIFSGE
+654 
-666 IIEVDQSILENRGGN
+666 